1 MGIGLRQQDVDLEFG
16 ISLHTSSSVSGI
28 NVSIN
33 NGAGKSL
40 LVSVSS
46 WTAH

>member
-1 MGIGLRQQDVDLEFG
+1 MGIGLKQQDVDLEFEIG
-16 ISLHTSSSVSGI
+16 LHTSSSVTVI